1 MSERYGLTPA
11 ALYARVSSDRQDVDL
26 SVAAQLRALRD
37 YAEKN
42 GYVVAREYID
52 EAESGRIAD
61 RPQFRRMLDEAS
73 LADSPFQEILVWKF
87 SRFTRKREHA
97 VAFKSMLRKRGI
109 RVTSITEHADDSP
122 TGKLMEA
129 IIESVDEFY
138 SENLAQEV
146 LRGMREAAS
155 RGFWI
160 GTYSPYGYRKVPVQD
175 GAKKRP
181 KLELDPPAD
190 GVVRRIFQMALLG
203 TSILDITK
211 TLNKEGIASP
221 QGRRW
226 TKTTI
231 HRILTNESY
240 TGTLVWGTRAKD
252 NVPPVRVEDAFPA
265 IVSRSDFERVS
276 AILGSKA
283 PAKIHPRRAA
293 SPYLLSGI
301 VRCETC
307 GKALTAHEAKSGQFT
322 YYVCHSLLK
331 QGQGACDTPRLNAK
345 RFERMIIDAIREN
358 ILTESNIR
366 DLVKLVNEELDSVI
380 REQRERVE
388 AIDEELNEIRR
399 RLDRL
404 WQAVETTDLEI
415 NDILPR
421 IREHKER
428 QEKLEMAAD
437 EARAILSVRMRG
449 LGDEDAI
456 AGYVKEMSEFLMESK
471 LTETRAFIR
480 SFVKE
485 IGVVP
490 GKATIRYTIPI
501 FQSTTNAS
509 VLVGGELGRG
519 RITDSRSIRRF
530 VYLPTVVPPQWD
542 TYCRPKASAFSL
554 SQSPRSVL
562 PVGEPSEVSN
572 PATSSRVSTTSRRRR
587 ATSQGRAQPR
597 DADVCGC
604 WQSRPPPKPATQK
617 AIERESL
624 RPSASTTR
632 LTCLEPASTAW
643 AARSP
648 AYMGWTG

>member
-1 MSERYGLTPA
+1 MNERYDLTPA

-26 SVAAQLRALRD
+26 SVAAQMRALRD

-73 LADSPFQEILVWKF
+73 LSDSPFQEILVWKF

-129 IIESVDEFY
+129 IIESLDEFY

-160 GTYSPYGYRKVPVQD
+160 STYSPYGYRKVPVQD

-203 TSILDITK
+203 TSTLDITK
-211 TLNKEGIASP
+211 TLNREGIASP
-221 QGRRW
+221 QGSRW

-231 HRILTNESY
+231 HRILTNETY
-240 TGTLVWGTRAKD
+240 TGTLIWGSRAKD
-252 NVPPVRVEDAFPA
+252 NVPPVRVDNAFPA
-265 IVSRSDFERVS
+265 IVSRDEFERVS

-331 QGQGACDTPRLNAK
+331 RGQGACDTPRLNSK
-345 RFERMIIDAIREN
+345 RFERMIIDSIREN

-366 DLVKLVNEELDSVI
+366 ELVKLVNEELDSVI
-380 REQRERVE
+380 KEQREKAE
-388 AIDEELNEIRR
+388 AVDEELNEIRR

-428 QEKLEMAAD
+428 QEKLEIAAD
-437 EARAILSVRMRG
+437 EARAILAVRMQG
-449 LGDEDAI
+449 LGDEETI
-456 AGYVKEMSEFLMESK
+456 AAYVKEMSDFLMESE

-490 GKATIRYTIPI
+490 GKATIRYTIP
-501 FQSTTNAS
+501 TPK
-509 VLVGGELGRG
+509 
-519 RITDSRSIRRF
+519 DSPI
-530 VYLPTVVPPQWD
+530 
-542 TYCRPKASAFSL
+542 K
-554 SQSPRSVL
+554 
-562 PVGEPSEVSN
+562 G
-572 PATSSRVSTTSRRRR
+572 
-587 ATSQGRAQPR
+587 R
-597 DADVCGC
+597 DA
-604 WQSRPPPKPATQK
+604 QEIA
-617 AIERESL
+617 L
-624 RPSASTTR
+624 SAPVLSTVTHGG
-632 LTCLEPASTAW
+632 P
-643 AARSP
+643 
-648 AYMGWTG
+648 GWTRTNDLGLIRTAL

>member
-1 MSERYGLTPA
+1 MNERYDLTPA

-73 LADSPFQEILVWKF
+73 LSDSPFQEILVWKF

-129 IIESVDEFY
+129 IIESLDEFY

-203 TSILDITK
+203 TSTLDITK
-211 TLNKEGIASP
+211 TLNREGIASP
-221 QGRRW
+221 QGSRW

-231 HRILTNESY
+231 HRILTNETY

-252 NVPPVRVEDAFPA
+252 NVPPVRVDNAFPA
-265 IVSRSDFERVS
+265 IISRDEFERVS

-307 GKALTAHEAKSGQFT
+307 DKALTAHEAKSGQFT

-331 QGQGACDTPRLNAK
+331 RGQGACDTPRLNSK
-345 RFERMIIDAIREN
+345 RFERMIIDSIREN

-366 DLVKLVNEELDSVI
+366 ELVKLVNEELDSVI
-380 REQRERVE
+380 NEQREKAE

-428 QEKLEMAAD
+428 QERLEIAAD
-437 EARAILSVRMRG
+437 EARAILAVRMQG
-449 LGDEDAI
+449 LGDEETI
-456 AGYVKEMSEFLMESK
+456 AAYVKEMSDFLMESE

-490 GKATIRYTIPI
+490 GKATIRYTIPMPKDSPI
-501 FQSTTNAS
+501 KGRDAQEIALSAPVLSTVTHGGPDWTKSRTGADSDFTPSDGMGMVYVRTAS
-509 VLVGGELGRG
+509 FSTISMPCTKLRMRAFRSGNVPFWNNSRKSATYPLISLLVG
-519 RITDSRSIRRF
+519 SSARR
-530 VYLPTVVPPQWD
+530 
-542 TYCRPKASAFSL
+542 C
-554 SQSPRSVL
+554 
-562 PVGEPSEVSN
+562 SN
-572 PATSSRVSTTSRRRR
+572 
-587 ATSQGRAQPR
+587 
-597 DADVCGC
+597 
-604 WQSRPPPKPATQK
+604 
-617 AIERESL
+617 
-624 RPSASTTR
+624 
-632 LTCLEPASTAW
+632 
-643 AARSP
+643 
-648 AYMGWTG
+648 

>member
-1 MSERYGLTPA
+1 MSERHDLTPA

-73 LADSPFQEILVWKF
+73 LSDSPFQEILVWKF

-129 IIESVDEFY
+129 IIESLDEFY

-160 GTYSPYGYRKVPVQD
+160 STYSPYGYRKVPVQD

-203 TSILDITK
+203 TSTLDITK
-211 TLNKEGIASP
+211 TLNREGIASP
-221 QGRRW
+221 QGSRW

-231 HRILTNESY
+231 HRILTNETY

-252 NVPPVRVEDAFPA
+252 NVPPVRVDNAFPA
-265 IVSRSDFERVS
+265 IISRDEFERVS

-331 QGQGACDTPRLNAK
+331 RGQGACDTPRLNSK
-345 RFERMIIDAIREN
+345 RFERMIIDSIREN

-366 DLVKLVNEELDSVI
+366 ELVKLVNEELDSVI
-380 REQRERVE
+380 REQREKAE

-428 QEKLEMAAD
+428 QERLEIAAD
-437 EARAILSVRMRG
+437 EARAILAVRMQG
-449 LGDEDAI
+449 LGDEETI
-456 AGYVKEMSEFLMESK
+456 AAYVKEMSDFLMESE

-490 GKATIRYTIPI
+490 GKATIRYTIPMPK
-501 FQSTTNAS
+501 
-509 VLVGGELGRG
+509 
-519 RITDSRSIRRF
+519 DSPI
-530 VYLPTVVPPQWD
+530 
-542 TYCRPKASAFSL
+542 K
-554 SQSPRSVL
+554 
-562 PVGEPSEVSN
+562 G
-572 PATSSRVSTTSRRRR
+572 
-587 ATSQGRAQPR
+587 R
-597 DADVCGC
+597 DAQEIALSAPVLSTVTHGGRCRTRTCGL
-604 WQSRPPPKPATQK
+604 
-617 AIERESL
+617 L
-624 RPSASTTR
+624 RVKQA
-632 LTCLEPASTAW
+632 L
-643 AARSP
+643 
-648 AYMGWTG
+648 

>member
-1 MSERYGLTPA
+1 M
-11 ALYARVSSDRQDVDL
+11 
-26 SVAAQLRALRD
+26 AAQLRALRD

-42 GYVVAREYID
+42 GYVIAREDID

-73 LADSPFQEILVWKF
+73 RADSPFQEILVWKF
-87 SRFTRKREHA
+87 SRFTRKRGHA

-138 SENLAQEV
+138 SANLAQEV

-160 GTYSPYGYRKVPVQD
+160 GIYSPYGYRKVQVQD

-190 GVVRRIFQMALLG
+190 GVVRRIFQMALHG
-203 TSILDITK
+203 TSTLDITK

-221 QGRRW
+221 QGNRW

-231 HRILTNESY
+231 HRILTNETY
-240 TGTLVWGTRAKD
+240 TGTLVWGTRAKE

-265 IVSRSDFERVS
+265 IVSRDDFERVT

-307 GKALTAHEAKSGQFT
+307 GNALTAHEAKSGQFT
-322 YYVCHSLLK
+322 YYVCHSMLK
-331 QGQGACDTPRLNAK
+331 RGQGACDTPRLNAK
-345 RFERMIIDAIREN
+345 RFERMIIKQIREN
-358 ILTESNIR
+358 ILTESNIG

-380 REQRERVE
+380 KEQRERVE
-388 AIDEELNEIRR
+388 AVDEELNEIRR

-421 IREHKER
+421 IWEPKER

-437 EARAILSVRMRG
+437 EARAILAVRMWG
-449 LGDEDAI
+449 LEDEDAI
-456 AGYVKEMSEFLMESK
+456 AGHVKEMSEFLMESK

-490 GKATIRYTIPI
+490 GKATIRYTIPMPK
-501 FQSTTNAS
+501 
-509 VLVGGELGRG
+509 
-519 RITDSRSIRRF
+519 DSPI
-530 VYLPTVVPPQWD
+530 
-542 TYCRPKASAFSL
+542 K
-554 SQSPRSVL
+554 
-562 PVGEPSEVSN
+562 G
-572 PATSSRVSTTSRRRR
+572 
-587 ATSQGRAQPR
+587 R
-597 DADVCGC
+597 DAQGINLDAPVLSTVTHGGLKTKEH
-604 WQSRPPPKPATQK
+604 WRYPP
-617 AIERESL
+617 IVGIRH
-624 RPSASTTR
+624 AS
-632 LTCLEPASTAW
+632 
-643 AARSP
+643 
-648 AYMGWTG
+648 

>member
-1 MSERYGLTPA
+1 MNERYDLTPA

-73 LADSPFQEILVWKF
+73 LSDSPFQEILVWKF

-129 IIESVDEFY
+129 IIESLDEFY

-160 GTYSPYGYRKVPVQD
+160 STYSPYGYRKVPVQD

-203 TSILDITK
+203 TSTLDITK
-211 TLNKEGIASP
+211 TLNREGIASP
-221 QGRRW
+221 QGSRW

-231 HRILTNESY
+231 HRILTNETY
-240 TGTLVWGTRAKD
+240 TGTLIWGSRAKD
-252 NVPPVRVEDAFPA
+252 NVPPVRVDNAFPA
-265 IVSRSDFERVS
+265 IVSRDEFERVS

-331 QGQGACDTPRLNAK
+331 RGQGACDTPRLNSK
-345 RFERMIIDAIREN
+345 RFERMIIDSIREN

-366 DLVKLVNEELDSVI
+366 ELVKLVNEELDSVI
-380 REQRERVE
+380 REQREKAE
-388 AIDEELNEIRR
+388 AVDEELNEIRR

-428 QEKLEMAAD
+428 QERLEIAAD
-437 EARAILSVRMRG
+437 EARAILAVRMQG
-449 LGDEDAI
+449 LGDEETI
-456 AGYVKEMSEFLMESK
+456 AAYVKEMSDFLMESE

-490 GKATIRYTIPI
+490 GKATIRYTIPMPK
-501 FQSTTNAS
+501 
-509 VLVGGELGRG
+509 
-519 RITDSRSIRRF
+519 DSPI
-530 VYLPTVVPPQWD
+530 
-542 TYCRPKASAFSL
+542 K
-554 SQSPRSVL
+554 
-562 PVGEPSEVSN
+562 G
-572 PATSSRVSTTSRRRR
+572 
-587 ATSQGRAQPR
+587 R
-597 DADVCGC
+597 DAQEIALSAPVLSTVTHGGLFSTGYGAPGPWERRERPGKYGSLPLAIQVFHLSCS
-604 WQSRPPPKPATQK
+604 WQAATN
-617 AIERESL
+617 IE
-624 RPSASTTR
+624 
-632 LTCLEPASTAW
+632 
-643 AARSP
+643 
-648 AYMGWTG
+648 TGA

>member
-1 MSERYGLTPA
+1 MSERYDLTPA

-73 LADSPFQEILVWKF
+73 LSDSPFQEILVWKF

-129 IIESVDEFY
+129 IIESLDEFY

-160 GTYSPYGYRKVPVQD
+160 STYSPYGYRKVPVQD

-181 KLELDPPAD
+181 KLELDPSAD

-203 TSILDITK
+203 TSTLDITK
-211 TLNKEGIASP
+211 TLNREGIASP
-221 QGRRW
+221 QGSRW

-231 HRILTNESY
+231 HRILTNETY
-240 TGTLVWGTRAKD
+240 TGTLIWGSRAKD
-252 NVPPVRVEDAFPA
+252 NVPPVRVDNAFPA
-265 IVSRSDFERVS
+265 IVSRDEFERVS

-293 SPYLLSGI
+293 SPYLVSGI

-331 QGQGACDTPRLNAK
+331 RGQGACDTPRLNSK
-345 RFERMIIDAIREN
+345 RFERMIIDSIREN

-366 DLVKLVNEELDSVI
+366 ELVKLVNEELDSVI
-380 REQRERVE
+380 KEQREKAE

-421 IREHKER
+421 VREHKER
-428 QEKLEMAAD
+428 QERLEIAAD
-437 EARAILSVRMRG
+437 EARAILAVRMQG
-449 LGDEDAI
+449 LGDEETI
-456 AGYVKEMSEFLMESK
+456 AAYVKEMSDFLMESE

-501 FQSTTNAS
+501 SQSTRKAQ
-509 VLVGGELGRG
+509 VLVGGGSEEFRVG
-519 RITDSRSIRRF
+519 DAA
-530 VYLPTVVPPQWD
+530 D
-542 TYCRPKASAFSL
+542 ACRQLYA
-554 SQSPRSVL
+554 R
-562 PVGEPSEVSN
+562 
-572 PATSSRVSTTSRRRR
+572 
-587 ATSQGRAQPR
+587 
-597 DADVCGC
+597 
-604 WQSRPPPKPATQK
+604 
-617 AIERESL
+617 
-624 RPSASTTR
+624 
-632 LTCLEPASTAW
+632 PASC
-643 AARSP
+643 RHLLKQGKFRQLKHSS
-648 AYMGWTG
+648 G